1 METSR
6 YITKHD
12 DSTYLTLPGYEMRV
26 PKGVEVDDI
35 FAGRVYYAYYAAY
48 IKNEIS
54 ESDVDSLGY
63 YGVLDRLKVVK

>member
-1 METSR
+1 M
-6 YITKHD
+6 
-12 DSTYLTLPGYEMRV
+12 LPGYEMRV

-48 IKNEIS
+48 IKKEIS

>member
-1 METSR
+1 M
-6 YITKHD
+6 
-12 DSTYLTLPGYEMRV
+12 LPGYEMQV
-26 PKGVEVDDI
+26 PRGVEVDDM